1 MYCSYG
7 EKFALLWSVTVWCVH
22 MDWERD
28 FWLRWGMG
36 SARWPFFLLQ
46 VLAMPL
52 PWSIII
58 FLMATHGSILHGGCT
73 RSAKILL
80 DGCIRKSTK
89 KEWNPKCRRVSN
101 ANRHIWGDNPW
112 FFCTKYQKIE
122 KKFKVDSAF
131 SELSHWW
138 SDIL

>member
-1 MYCSYG
+1 
-7 EKFALLWSVTVWCVH
+7 
-22 MDWERD
+22 
-28 FWLRWGMG
+28 MG

-131 SELSHWW
+131 SELSHSYNTYSLITETVLTNDSPRIWYRNQ
-138 SDIL
+138 SIIGYQ